1 MALMA
6 DEGKLREAQ
15 EKGAGENSPNKTAP
29 VGPVIEVSGQIDYNT
44 MLESYNRTFK
54 NLSEGHV
61 VAGIVLKVTDS
72 NAVIDVGFKSEGSI
86 PLEEFRN
93 EQGKI
98 DLNPGDKVD
107 VLLESAE
114 DRYGHIV
121 LSREKAERMKIWD
134 TIEEAEREQ
143 TVITGRV
150 IERIK
155 GGLAVDVG
163 IRAFLPGSQVD
174 VRPTRNLDSWRGQEI
189 RVRVIKV
196 NRRRGNI
203 VLSRKAVLEE
213 EYFKQKEGTL
223 RNLQEGAEVSGVV
236 KNLTDYGAFVDLG
249 GIDGLLHITDMSWGR
264 VNHPSDIFRVG
275 DQIRVLVLKFDRLEE
290 KVSLGYKQLTEDPWL
305 SAPQRYPVGAR
316 LKANVVSLADYGA
329 FVELEKGIE
338 GLIHVSEMT
347 WKKRVHPSKLL
358 TVGEE
363 VEAVVLE
370 IDAEGRR
377 ISLGT
382 KQIEPNPWQLIE
394 EKYAINTVVTGTVRN
409 LTDFGAFVEVEEGV
423 DGLVHISDLS
433 WTKKV
438 NHPSEILKKGEEVNV
453 VVLNVDAANQRL
465 SLGIK
470 QLGPDRW
477 EEFFSQHQIG
487 DVVQGKIIRLI
498 GFGAF
503 VELSEGIEG
512 LCHVSELDEKHIG
525 SLEDAFTIG
534 QELTFKVIKLNLLER
549 KIGLSIRALKEQVN
563 AKDETWSY
571 APEVGTASLGEI
583 AREQLD
589 ELKQKAQVAEGNEN
603 EES

>member
-15 EKGAGENSPNKTAP
+15 EKGGGENSPNKTAP

-114 DRYGHIV
+114 DRHGHIV

-134 TIEEAEREQ
+134 TIEEAGREQ

-174 VRPTRNLDSWRGQEI
+174 VRPTRNLDSWRGQEL

-305 SAPQRYPVGAR
+305 SAPRRYPVGAR

-394 EKYAINTVVTGTVRN
+394 EKYAINTIVTGTVRN

-503 VELSEGIEG
+503 VELSEGVEG
-512 LCHVSELDEKHIG
+512 LCHVSELDEKHVG

-549 KIGLSIRALKEQVN
+549 KIGLSIRALREQVN